1 MNPGI
6 GFNEIFYGLFFVIAI
21 SFSVLINFLILR
33 FSANLGMHN
42 SNDGSAPTQIRWGSS
57 SKPALGGFSFYMIF
71 LVSISMLGVIGT
83 GGNVYNVQLIGL
95 MVASSL
101 GFLIGLADDAYNT
114 NPLVKF
120 IGQFT
125 CANLL
130 VLTDFQIPVTDMPE
144 FNYLFTVIWVIGLMN
159 SINMLDNMDAITS
172 SVSISI
178 LLGGM
183 VLILLDGQL
192 QNVYLIIMLGV
203 AGAIIG
209 FLFFNWHPSRM
220 YMGDTGSQFLG
231 VFLAGIS
238 ILFFWQFRDPTA
250 GIIDLRQF
258 LIPMLLF
265 IVPLID
271 TTTVFFRRLMRR
283 QSPFVGGRDHITHQ
297 LAYLG
302 VGDRGVAI
310 ILSVISLFSVFLIT
324 WIYRQFS
331 SWQFSYTVW
340 ILVYFFGMLLFFQVL
355 YNLGQRRARRLEA
368 EQAAQEADS
377 EAEEDD
383 NSHQA

>member
-1 MNPGI
+1 MAVGSN
-6 GFNEIFYGLFFVIAI
+6 GFYEMFYGLFFVITI
-21 SFSVLINFLILR
+21 SFSILINFLILR
-33 FSANLGMHN
+33 FSSNLGMR
-42 SNDGSAPTQIRWGSS
+42 DATEAPNQIRWGSS

-83 GGNVYNVQLIGL
+83 NNDVYNQQLIGL
-95 MVASSL
+95 MVSSSL

-125 CANLL
+125 CANIL
-130 VLTDFQIPVTDMPE
+130 VLTKFVIPVTDMPE
-144 FNYLFTVIWVIGLMN
+144 FNYLFTVVWVIGLMN
-159 SINMLDNMDAITS
+159 SINMLDNMDAITT

-178 LLGGM
+178 LLGAM
-183 VLILLDGQL
+183 VLVLLDG
-192 QNVYLIIMLGV
+192 NIDNAYLIIMLGV
-203 AGAIIG
+203 SGALIG

-238 ILFFWQFRDPTA
+238 ILFFWKFKNPEA

-258 LIPMLLF
+258 LIPMMLF

-271 TTTVFFRRLMRR
+271 TTTVVIRRLARR
-283 QSPFVGGRDHITHQ
+283 QSPFVGGKDHITHQ

-302 VGDRGVAI
+302 LSDQWVAVSLASI
-310 ILSVISLFSVFLIT
+310 SLLSVGIVAWMFLH
-324 WIYRQFS
+324 FD
-331 SWQFSYTVW
+331 SWSFGLTLGFLAYF
-340 ILVYFFGMLLFFQVL
+340 IIIFLVFQVL
-355 YNLGQRRARRLEA
+355 YNFGQRKAK
-368 EQAAQEADS
+368 AQQD
-377 EAEEDD
+377 
-383 NSHQA
+383 